1 MKILQT
7 IAYISV
13 IISVT
18 SIYYEVRKIMEEMNT
33 ADEIIINTTSTVM
46 ENSCCLGIVE
56 KIKNL
61 TSFSFK
67 DVFADEKIATDACC
81 EIGLLPKRD
90 DKRKIPCPKC
100 GGITRALTNKNSK
113 VNFTYRCCKR
123 IKYDKN
129 SESEN
134 IGLKRKNMRCCG
146 YVSPLNN
153 TFFEGVYISTLQVL
167 RLIYCWVIR
176 LPVTS
181 AVLEAQV
188 STKTGVYFYCL
199 FREIAEIIISNS
211 EYQIGGPGLHVKVDE
226 KYTWKKK
233 YNRERIT
240 KEDQIIFG
248 IYCKETTQGIFW
260 HVENNNRRV
269 LWSHLLKYIA
279 KDSIIMSNAVPK
291 SKGGKL
297 LGFEDYKIIN
307 HSSLVKAKSINKKSL
322 KINRKNKASQNRY
335 VKMIKRSLRS
345 DRTLQHYMSEYT
357 YRSKVL
363 SKLKT
368 HGQRYYQF
376 LEDIKKVYPGPNEI
390 GITLKTI
397 GINVETMIE
406 EPYFDI
412 EIKGHEET
420 IKEDIIQIQD
430 SQNNIACIV
439 K

>member
-1 MKILQT
+1 M
-7 IAYISV
+7 
-13 IISVT
+13 
-18 SIYYEVRKIMEEMNT
+18 
-33 ADEIIINTTSTVM
+33 
-46 ENSCCLGIVE
+46 
-56 KIKNL
+56 
-61 TSFSFK
+61 
-67 DVFADEKIATDACC
+67 
-81 EIGLLPKRD
+81 
-90 DKRKIPCPKC
+90 
-100 GGITRALTNKNSK
+100 
-113 VNFTYRCCKR
+113 
-123 IKYDKN
+123 
-129 SESEN
+129 
-134 IGLKRKNMRCCG
+134 
-146 YVSPLNN
+146 
-153 TFFEGVYISTLQVL
+153 
-167 RLIYCWVIR
+167 
-176 LPVTS
+176 
-181 AVLEAQV
+181 
-188 STKTGVYFYCL
+188 
-199 FREIAEIIISNS
+199 
-211 EYQIGGPGLHVKVDE
+211 DE

-279 KDSIIMSNAVPK
+279 KDSIIMSNAVTK

-322 KINRKNKASQNRY
+322 KINRKNKAAQNRY